1 MPEHTQVKVSVL
13 AYIVKDNKILFQRRF
28 NTGWEDGKYTVPSGR
43 VDKGELPKEALIRE
57 LKEELGIDVKNED
70 LQFIYSN
77 FIRDK
82 YSIFMFKV
90 NNWQGE
96 PKIMEP
102 DKCDELTWFDLENL
116 PENILGRG
124 KEVLADVLTGVT
136 YREYDAF

>member
-1 MPEHTQVKVSVL
+1 M
-13 AYIVKDNKILFQRRF
+13 
-28 NTGWEDGKYTVPSGR
+28 PSGR

-124 KEVLADVLTGVT
+124 KEVLADVQTGVT

>member
-124 KEVLADVLTGVT
+124 KEVLADVQTGVT